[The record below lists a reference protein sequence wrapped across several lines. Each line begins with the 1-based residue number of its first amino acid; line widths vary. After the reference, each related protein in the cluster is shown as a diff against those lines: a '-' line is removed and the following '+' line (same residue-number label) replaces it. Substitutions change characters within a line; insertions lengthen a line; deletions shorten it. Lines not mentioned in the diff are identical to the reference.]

1 MTGAIQGPRG
11 PVSFEAA
18 VKADRQS
25 VVFDSDADGI
35 RLRAL
40 PESGRDDRLLEL
52 FRQLDEA
59 SAKRLLE
66 FEKSKGELV
75 SLVDRLEDPL
85 GVVDEY
91 DQLILDV
98 LRKV

>member
-18 VKADRQS
+18 VDAGKQS
-25 VVFDSDADGI
+25 AVFDSDADGV
-35 RLRAL
+35 RMRAL
-40 PESGRDDRLLEL
+40 PESARDVRLLEL
-52 FRQLDEA
+52 FSQLDEA

-85 GVVDEY
+85 GVVDVY